1 MSENRT
7 FKALLDF
14 ESEGR
19 IFIKDNLYTAFYR
32 NGKYTLVAENG
43 EFNFSVG
50 LMGRVIVAWKSSF
63 EEVAE

>member
-43 EFNFSVG
+43 EFNFSLE
-50 LMGRVIVAWKSSF
+50 LMDRVIAAWKSSF
-63 EEVAE
+63 AEVTK

>member
-43 EFNFSVG
+43 EFNFSLE
-50 LMGRVIVAWKSSF
+50 LMDRVAVAWKSSF
-63 EEVAE
+63 VEVAE